1 MFLINYNANIRKL
14 EIEYLIDS
22 IVIYFCQ
29 IILNQ
34 LYFPILST
42 YLKVRNLIS
51 YLSIYLC
58 QIIVSSIANIA
69 LFQISNYF
77 KSNYYISNYQRLT
90 VKPTFNIILR
100 FNCELNTPL

>member
-14 EIEYLIDS
+14 EIGYLIDS

-42 YLKVRNLIS
+42 YLNVRNLIS
-51 YLSIYLC
+51 YDLSIYLC
-58 QIIVSSIANIA
+58 QIIVSSIA

-100 FNCELNTPL
+100 FNYELNTPL